1 MEVNILDEMY
11 DFEEDFED
19 KEKQDGE
26 YFIGIYIYMN
36 DISENDKKLF
46 LGMAVSTKL
55 FFKYEHKYV
64 YKYLCSA
71 VNYCQYATNY
81 NLKINILKL
90 HIDDNQL
97 YLVTVK
103 THWLRLIQRH
113 WKNIIKKRKELHAKM
128 GSWISLNRRELGGI
142 SPLQKNYPKLQGMLS
157 AYSNKKEKYIHYH
170 S

>member
-1 MEVNILDEMY
+1 MVESVLDEMY
-11 DFEEDFED
+11 DFEEEFED
-19 KEKQDGE
+19 IEKQDGK
-26 YFIGIYIYMN
+26 YYIGIYIYMN
-36 DISENDKKLF
+36 DIPENDKKLF
-46 LGMAVSTKL
+46 LGMTVSTKL

-71 VNYCQYATNY
+71 VNYCPYEKY
-81 NLKINILKL
+81 YDLKINILKL

-103 THWLRLIQRH
+103 TYWLKLIQRH
-113 WKNIIKKRKELHAKM
+113 WKNIIKKRKELHVKM
-128 GSWISLNRRELGGI
+128 SSWINLYWREIRGI

-157 AYSNKKEKYIHYH
+157 AYSNKKEKYIHCH